1 MSQTNTFVK
10 KEKIRFQHID
20 YAGIVF
26 YPRFFEMLNCLME
39 DWFEEALCLPF
50 DVMHKTGGIPT
61 VDLKVQFKRPA
72 RLGQTISKHLWV
84 KELGSSSV
92 LCGFR
97 FAHENNDTILEG
109 EVRLVNV
116 ALNESRT
123 YMQSAP
129 FSSEIK
135 VKMEPYLVSV
145 IS

>member
-1 MSQTNTFVK
+1 MFSK

-26 YPRFFEMLNCLME
+26 YPRFFEMLNCLVE
-39 DWFEEALCLPF
+39 DWYEEALGLPF
-50 DVMHKTGGIPT
+50 DTLHKTGGIPT

-72 RLGQTISKHLWV
+72 RLGQIINKQLWV

-97 FAHENNDTILEG
+97 FAHENDDTILEG

-116 ALNESRT
+116 SLTEDRK
-123 YMQSAP
+123 YMASTP

-135 VKMEPYLVSV
+135 IKMEPYFSKTAT
-145 IS
+145 

>member
-1 MSQTNTFVK
+1 MFSR

-26 YPRFFEMLNCLME
+26 YPRFFEMLNCLIE
-39 DWFEEALCLPF
+39 DWYEDALGISF
-50 DVMHKTGGIPT
+50 DALHKTGGIPT

-72 RLGQTISKHLWV
+72 RLGQIISKHLWV
-84 KELGSSSV
+84 EELGSSSV

-97 FAHENNDTILEG
+97 FAQDNDDTILEG
-109 EVRLVNV
+109 QVRLVNV
-116 ALNESRT
+116 SLTEDRK

-135 VKMEPYLVSV
+135 IKMEPYFSKTAT
-145 IS
+145 

>member
-1 MSQTNTFVK
+1 MSALHTFVK
-10 KEKIRFQHID
+10 QEKIRFQHID

-26 YPRFFEMLNCLME
+26 YPHFFEMLNCLVE
-39 DWFEEALCLPF
+39 DWFEEALGLPF
-50 DVMHKTGGIPT
+50 DRMHKTGGIPT

-72 RLGQTISKHLWV
+72 RLGQIINKHLWV

-97 FAHENNDTILEG
+97 YAHENDDTILEG
-109 EVRLVNV
+109 EVRLVNI
-116 ALNESRT
+116 ALNEERT

-135 VKMEPYLVSV
+135 AKMEPYFIQVTS
-145 IS
+145 

>member
-1 MSQTNTFVK
+1 MSTLLTFVK
-10 KEKIRFQHID
+10 HEKIRFQHID

-26 YPRFFEMLNCLME
+26 YPHFFEMLNSLVE
-39 DWFEEALCLPF
+39 DWFEEALDLPF
-50 DVMHKTGGIPT
+50 DTLHKTGGIPS

-72 RLGQTISKHLWV
+72 RLGQTIAKHLWV

-97 FAHENNDTILEG
+97 FAHETDETILEG

-123 YMQSAP
+123 YMQSSP
-129 FSSEIK
+129 FSAEIK
-135 VKMEPYLVSV
+135 VKMEPYFGQ
-145 IS
+145 